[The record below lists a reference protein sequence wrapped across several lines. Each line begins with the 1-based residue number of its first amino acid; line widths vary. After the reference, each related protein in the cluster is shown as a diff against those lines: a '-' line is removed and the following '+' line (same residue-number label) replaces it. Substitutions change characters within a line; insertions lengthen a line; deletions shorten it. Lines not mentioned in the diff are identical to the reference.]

1 MSDLTQEELIDIAR
15 NDSDWNVRAS
25 AVERICDENVLK
37 DVFRNDS
44 VVMVKI
50 RAVSNINDLYF
61 LTDECRNN
69 PQGHIRY
76 AILNRILDE
85 GLLEG
90 KDLDL
95 LLVHL
100 TLNDPEVAVSE
111 TACRNLGC
119 DNQDVFVNVARSAR
133 DEAIRCQAAS
143 KITDEDVLK
152 DLALNDES
160 RFVRLEAIQNPNMAD
175 IDTLTFAIIDD
186 DDKFNRFSAI
196 SKIVDADELT
206 NIIYYMP
213 LYPRLAEISES
224 ITFSLDDFFM
234 KDLEYAL
241 FDYPFVVAANFIQD
255 KSILES
261 FIKDGKYNETI
272 IAETI
277 KNRNFKNQ
285 KILHDLIKDDV
296 HPKVILAVA
305 DKIDDE
311 NPVIEYMNEH
321 LDDTELACKLIFK
334 IRDRDFLYG
343 LIDNENPEI
352 RDCAARRL
360 IGLKYH
366 LFNIA
371 MKYPIN
377 EIRIEAIGKIT
388 NKYDLVMIAHNAD
401 DRDIAVAA
409 LNSLVAD
416 KLISKYLPH
425 RSIITDSL
433 NEISFRIQLDDLILS
448 EDMEIRKLAIS
459 KLNVKEKLDEI
470 IASNE
475 DGELVGAAK
484 ARLDTLW
491 QDIRMVSDEDVLRV
505 IADKGDDDIKS
516 AVEAQ
521 IEDLKTW
528 RIRISKINDI
538 TDIDEL
544 KDIANNDYN
553 YYVRCEAE
561 GKLENLLFDVRLDE
575 IGLPENQEKFRQ
587 IAIDETYP
595 SEIRKKACSKITDE
609 NFNC

>member
-15 NDSDWNVRAS
+15 NDSDWNVRAN
-25 AVERICDENVLK
+25 AVERIFDENVLK

-44 VVMVKI
+44 VVIVKV
-50 RAVSNINDLYF
+50 RAVSNINDLDF

-90 KDLDL
+90 DDLDL
-95 LLVHL
+95 LLAHL

-119 DNQDVFVNVARSAR
+119 DNQNVFVNVAKSNR
-133 DEAIRCQAAS
+133 DEALRREAAS
-143 KITDEDVLK
+143 KISDEDVLK

-160 RFVRLEAIQNPNMAD
+160 RFVRLEAIQNPNLTD
-175 IDTLTFAIIDD
+175 IDTLTFAIIGD

-196 SKIVDADELT
+196 SRIVDADELT

-241 FDYPFVVAANFIQD
+241 VDYPFVVAANFIQD

-296 HPKVILAVA
+296 HPKVILAAA

-311 NPVIEYMNEH
+311 NPVIEYINEH
-321 LDDTELACKLIFK
+321 LDDTELTCKLIFK
-334 IRDRDFLYG
+334 IKNIDFLYG
-343 LIDNENPEI
+343 LTDNENPEI
-352 RDCAARRL
+352 RDSAARRL
-360 IGLKYH
+360 ISLKYH

-371 MKYPIN
+371 MKYPVK
-377 EIRIEAIGKIT
+377 EIRIEAIGQIRD
-388 NKYDLVMIAHNAD
+388 KYDLVMIAHNAD

-416 KLISKYLPH
+416 KLINKYLPH

-475 DGELVGAAK
+475 DGELVDAAK

-491 QDIRMVSDEDVLRV
+491 QDIKMVSDEEVLMV

-521 IEDLKTW
+521 IDDLKTW

-538 TDIDEL
+538 TDIYEL
-544 KDIANNDYN
+544 KDIANDDYN

-561 GKLENLLFDVRLDE
+561 GKLENLLFDVRMDE
-575 IGLPENQEKFRQ
+575 VELPENQEKFKR
-587 IAIDETYP
+587 IACDETYP
-595 SEIRKKACSKITDE
+595 SEIRKKAYSRITDE

>member
-1 MSDLTQEELIDIAR
+1 MTQEELIDIAR

-50 RAVSNINDLYF
+50 RAVSNINDLDF

-311 NPVIEYMNEH
+311 NLVIEYMNEH

-371 MKYPIN
+371 MKYPVK

-595 SEIRKKACSKITDE
+595 SEIRKKACSKIIDE